1 MSIIAYVTT
10 LALAA
15 IACGLTHFFAK
26 HGERERCTRL
36 AENARRN
43 LHNGSPEFRLGQL
56 IDEIKGGKP
65 TLADTQLYE
74 KNRLAGY

>member
-1 MSIIAYVTT
+1 MSITAYAIAVT
-10 LALAA
+10 LSA
-15 IACGLTHFFAK
+15 IACCITYVFAK
-26 HGERERCTRL
+26 YGERERCTWL

-56 IDEIKGGKP
+56 VDEIKGGKP

-74 KNRLAGY
+74 KNRQAGY